1 MAAFHLIIYGRF
13 WVITEEGNDE
23 YQAICR
29 DIFADPSLCLPR
41 ALSHQELP
49 SIFSTTNK
57 MRNDWTGHGGVVGPE
72 EAQLRNEL
80 LVSQLQHLRDAFS
93 DIWTK
98 TRLIR
103 ALHCVPSGGVF
114 GNELMILMGSNSE
127 FIKEMW
133 PMATWLDVERI
144 YLFSQGAPSA
154 LKLLPLVQISHSPE
168 SAKNACYFFN
178 RLDRDGARFVSYHYV
193 DKPEIAGR
201 FDDATQTIKLL
212 SEG

>member
-1 MAAFHLIIYGRF
+1 MLK
-13 WVITEEGNDE
+13 GNDE

-154 LKLLPLVQISHSPE
+154 LKLLPLVQISQSCAILRVQLKE
-168 SAKNACYFFN
+168 T
-178 RLDRDGARFVSYHYV
+178 
-193 DKPEIAGR
+193 E
-201 FDDATQTIKLL
+201 
-212 SEG
+212 